1 MKPNRL
7 KDLIKNQNSSV
18 SFEEYR
24 LRYATER
31 FLVRIQA
38 SAYKDRLI
46 LKGGFLLEAI
56 YQIGQRTTK
65 DLDTLIN
72 NFSADRENVS
82 TMLEEIMSIDLNDG
96 VNFELVNLQDSQLNR
111 VYDGYRAKI
120 KMNFQDE
127 ETYIRFDLDLG
138 VGDTITPSPKLIQ
151 IPLLFNETKQKKEV
165 VELFSYPLETILAEK
180 TEIIVTLG
188 RSNSRMKD
196 FYDIHLIL
204 NDPNCPTLE
213 EIYVAVKNTWSFR
226 HNDQPISQELFEDWL
241 FTIDELIS
249 DQAIKAA
256 WKNYNENRSYAQN
269 LTIEHIL
276 QQVKIFVEKLY
287 VVFQQERS

>member
-7 KDLIKNQNSSV
+7 KDLIKNQASSV

-38 SAYKDRLI
+38 SAYKDKLI

-56 YQIGQRTTK
+56 YQIEQRTTK

-72 NFSADRENVS
+72 DFSSDRENVS
-82 TMLEEIMSIDLNDG
+82 TMLKEIMSIDLNDG
-96 VNFELVNLQDSQLNR
+96 VNFELVTLHDSQLNR

-120 KMNFQDE
+120 KMNYQDE

-138 VGDTITPSPKLIQ
+138 VGDTITPSPKLIK
-151 IPLLFNETKQKKEV
+151 IPLLFNETKHKKDV

-188 RSNSRMKD
+188 TSNTRMKD

-226 HNDQPISQELFEDWL
+226 HNDQSISQELFEDWL

-249 DQAIKAA
+249 DQSIKDA
-256 WKNYNENRSYAQN
+256 WKNYIENRSYAQN
-269 LTIEHIL
+269 LNIEHIL
-276 QQVKIFVEKLY
+276 QQFKIFVEELQT
-287 VVFQQERS
+287 VFQQQNT